1 MVDTQ
6 SVIMNDLKFA
16 LKMELDGQKYYRQ
29 QAKLNI
35 NNELNTVCLML
46 AEDEKNHA
54 RILAD
59 SMSKK
64 SYRLINTDVLEKA
77 KNIFEGI
84 GDIKYAGKEKA
95 SQLDFYRI
103 AYGKEKQSIDLYT
116 MYLEKSETADEKE
129 LFKYLI
135 KQEKQHY
142 AVLDELAMLLSHAEE
157 WVENAEFGIRK
168 EY

>member
-1 MVDTQ
+1 
-6 SVIMNDLKFA
+6 MNDLKFA

-29 QAKLNI
+29 QAKLNA
-35 NNELNTVCLML
+35 NNELNSVCLML

-59 SMSKK
+59 KMGGKP
-64 SYRLINTDVLEKA
+64 YRLIDTEILTKA
-77 KNIFEGI
+77 KNVFEGI
-84 GDIKYAGKEKA
+84 GDIRFAGKEKA

-103 AYGKEKQSIDLYT
+103 AYGKEQQSIDLYT
-116 MYLEKSETADEKE
+116 EYLKKAESADEKE
-129 LFKYLI
+129 LLEYLVR
-135 KQEKQHY
+135 QEKQHY
-142 AVLDELAMLLSHAEE
+142 AVLDELATLLSHAEE